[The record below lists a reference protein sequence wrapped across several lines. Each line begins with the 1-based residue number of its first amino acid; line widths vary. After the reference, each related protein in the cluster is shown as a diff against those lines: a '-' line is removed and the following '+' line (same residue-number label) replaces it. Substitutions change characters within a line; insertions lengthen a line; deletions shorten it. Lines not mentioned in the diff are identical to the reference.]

1 MLPRLGFL
9 WGGHF
14 GKPAWSTWVKV
25 FVSSEWLEKN
35 NGGWGPK
42 KIRRA
47 LWKNACKTFFLAN
60 FFPLRVLKM
69 KPISL
74 GGDFQAHRWAR

>member
-1 MLPRLGFL
+1 M
-9 WGGHF
+9 GG
-14 GKPAWSTWVKV
+14 GQ
-25 FVSSEWLEKN
+25 
-35 NGGWGPK
+35 K

-47 LWKNACKTFFLAN
+47 LLENACKTFFLAN

-74 GGDFQAHRWAR
+74 GEISKLIDGLDDLYEGVWNVSFTS